1 MITDSTDSLSCLIY
15 EDKSG
20 GSQWLRQP
28 LEKLT
33 YGQVV
38 RVVNEISQLEHRLRE
53 DDFSLVFLVVE
64 QLEVDGFRFLN
75 QLDFCPPILVV
86 SNNRAVAADAY
97 ALKAAGF
104 VSAAA
109 EAEELI
115 RQVQDVLLQSRE
127 RIRSIAAGPVLS
139 LPFFFVKSDYK
150 IIRLNFDDILFVEG
164 LGEYLRI
171 YTETNKYVVLQ
182 SFSRLTEVLPMRQFL
197 RIHRSYMIN
206 LYKINFVQ
214 NNVVSIGSHQLPI
227 SKSQK
232 KAFLELV
239 EQAGLL

>member
-1 MITDSTDSLSCLIY
+1 MLTDSPDSLSCLIY
-15 EDKSG
+15 ENKSG
-20 GSQWLRQP
+20 ASQWLRQQ
-28 LEKLT
+28 LQKLT
-33 YGQVV
+33 SGQIV
-38 RVVNEISQLEHRLRE
+38 RVVNEISQLENRLRE
-53 DDFSLVFLVVE
+53 DDFNLVFLVVE
-64 QLEVDGFRFLN
+64 QLEVDAFRFLN
-75 QLDFCPPILVV
+75 QLDFCPPILVA

-97 ALKAAGF
+97 LLKADGF

-115 RQVQDVLLQSRE
+115 RQVQDVLLQSRGPA
-127 RIRSIAAGPVLS
+127 RSIVAGPGLS

-150 IIRLNFDDILFVEG
+150 IIRLNFDEILFVEG

-239 EQAGLL
+239 EQVGLL